1 MSFMETDTFFQDSL
15 IKVSKNSIYLEYFF
29 IILNVFTVTYSMLCQ
44 SIYIKKTLMTPN
56 LLVIKTVRMYIN
68 FKIKIHN
75 LWAFC
80 IKPRLQIP
88 SPLFKTM

>member
-44 SIYIKKTLMTPN
+44 SIYIKKDLDDPKLTC
-56 LLVIKTVRMYIN
+56 Y
-68 FKIKIHN
+68 
-75 LWAFC
+75 
-80 IKPRLQIP
+80 
-88 SPLFKTM
+88 